1 MMVTQNEFMRRMKD
15 MSKMKN
21 GMSFYGYLPDSFNLV
36 VNIAHPLV
44 KKVIAEK
51 QKKLAAE
58 LTPTLTEIL
67 KFKSEKEALKKLK
80 EGKKEEEIPQEEKD
94 LLKET
99 ESKISGLEEI
109 KRKKLEAFG
118 AENKLAKQLVD
129 LALLAN
135 NMLRGEALNNF
146 VKRSVELIK

>member
-1 MMVTQNEFMRRMKD
+1 
-15 MSKMKN
+15 
-21 GMSFYGYLPDSFNLV
+21 SFYGDLPDSYNLV
-36 VNIAHPLV
+36 VNISHPLV
-44 KKVIAEK
+44 KKIINEK
-51 QKKLAAE
+51 HEALTSE
-58 LTPTLTEIL
+58 LTPILTEIV
-67 KFKSEKEALKKLK
+67 KYKSEKEALNKLK
-80 EGKKEEEIPQEEKD
+80 TGKKDEEVPQEEKD

-99 ESKISGLEEI
+99 ESKISELEET

>member
-1 MMVTQNEFMRRMKD
+1 MKD
-15 MSKMKN
+15 MSKMQN
-21 GMSFYGYLPDSFNLV
+21 GMSFYGDLPDSYNLV
-36 VNIAHPLV
+36 VNISHPLV
-44 KKVIAEK
+44 KKILAEK
-51 QKKLAAE
+51 KEALTEE
-58 LTPTLTEIL
+58 LTPTNTEIL

-80 EGKKEEEIPQEEKD
+80 AGKKEEEVPQEEKD

-99 ESKISGLEEI
+99 ENKISELEET

-118 AENKLAKQLVD
+118 AQNNLAKQLVD